1 MGGVLRPAGD
11 IRYKVRQISAAAA
24 AGMIE
29 GEGRRTYI
37 EEMISVKSVHL
48 C

>member
-1 MGGVLRPAGD
+1 MDGDPRPAGD

-29 GEGRRTYI
+29 GGNLRRGDDQ
-37 EEMISVKSVHL
+37 

>member
-1 MGGVLRPAGD
+1 MDGDPRPAGD

-29 GEGRRTYI
+29 EGKLHR
-37 EEMISVKSVHL
+37 EDDQ